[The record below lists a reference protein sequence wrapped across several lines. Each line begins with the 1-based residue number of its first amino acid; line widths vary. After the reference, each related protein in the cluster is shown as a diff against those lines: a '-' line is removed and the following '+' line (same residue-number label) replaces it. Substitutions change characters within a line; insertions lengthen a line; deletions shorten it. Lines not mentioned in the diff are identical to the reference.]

1 MNAVHFFVEQCS
13 LLAYIVAV
21 NIVHNRSRQMFKTV
35 MTNEKAGKRVNRLE
49 NAKAERLLIDAAKA
63 P

>member
-1 MNAVHFFVEQCS
+1 MNVVQFFVERCS
-13 LLAYIVAV
+13 QLPYIVIV

-35 MTNEKAGKRVNRLE
+35 VTQRGGRQAGQPDRGRQ
-49 NAKAERLLIDAAKA
+49 AERLLMDFAKA

>member
-1 MNAVHFFVEQCS
+1 MIVVQFFVERCS
-13 LLAYIVAV
+13 QLPYIVIV

-35 MTNEKAGKRVNRLE
+35 VTQGESRQAGQPDRGPQ
-49 NAKAERLLIDAAKA
+49 AARLLMDFAKA